1 MRYPCLLAALG
12 LAVGAG
18 CRSPSAASAEAPP
31 LDLAAR
37 VTQHGFPAI
46 FQAWSPIEG
55 FNHAPA
61 PATPLAEQ
69 EDSLQSLARH
79 DLVFLSLG
87 QCGLVPDDRQHEG
100 LSEGFTPESV
110 PRARALK
117 ARLRAANPHAVLL
130 AEIRY
135 HDAPGAYLPEDS
147 PWWLRDREGRRVPKT
162 RGTVLQGYFM
172 LNFAEPGWQEQ
183 VANLCAAAVATGA
196 VDGCMLDWFSDD
208 DAAHAALAQK
218 IREKLGDRGLLIVNV
233 NGHVPS
239 RSAPYLNGMYME
251 GFGASFFSDW
261 REAVRNLQWAPS
273 HLRAP
278 AFTALELWYPAG
290 TAPGPASGRNDLAR
304 MRMVTTLA
312 LCNSNGYVLYSP
324 APGHAHDWYAF
335 WTPDLGRPIGVI
347 GRVEPNHAYSRKF
360 EHGTVWFNPPGNGAI
375 TVEFPGAMI
384 RKSTGERGERFVIPA
399 GDGDIFLS
407 EGAGSP

>member
-1 MRYPCLLAALG
+1 
-12 LAVGAG
+12 
-18 CRSPSAASAEAPP
+18 

-37 VTQHGFPAI
+37 VAQHGFPAV

-55 FNHAPA
+55 FNRAPA
-61 PATPLAEQ
+61 PASPLAEQ
-69 EDSLQSLARH
+69 ESSLQSMARH

-87 QCGLVPDDRQHEG
+87 QCGLIPDNRGHEG

-110 PRARALK
+110 QRARTLK
-117 ARLRAANPHAVLL
+117 ARLLAANPHAVLL

-135 HDAPGAYLPEDS
+135 HDAPGSYLPEDS
-147 PWWLRDREGRRVPKT
+147 PWWLRDPESRRVPKT
-162 RGTVLQGYFM
+162 RGTVLNGYFM
-172 LNFAEPGWQEQ
+172 LNFAELGWQEQ
-183 VANLCAAAVATGA
+183 VATLCAAAVATGA
-196 VDGCMLDWFSDD
+196 VDGCMLDWFADD
-208 DAAHAALAQK
+208 DLAHASLAQK

-239 RSAPYLNGMYME
+239 RSAPYINGLYME

-290 TAPGPASGRNDLAR
+290 TPPGPSSGRNDLAR
-304 MRMVTTLA
+304 MRMVTTLS
-312 LCNSNGYVLYSP
+312 LCNSDGYALYSP

-335 WTPDLGRPIGVI
+335 WTPDLGRPIGII
-347 GRVEPNHAYSRKF
+347 GRVDPNKAYSRKF
-360 EHGTVWFNPPGNGAI
+360 EHGTVWFNPPGNAAI
-375 TVEFPGAMI
+375 TVEFPGPVI
-384 RKSTGERGERFVIPA
+384 RKSTGERGVRFVVPA
-399 GDGDIFLS
+399 GDGDIFL
-407 EGAGSP
+407 AP